1 MDNKQVKTG
10 PTIKMEVK
18 PAETQ
23 RRFDWA
29 AGFWAGIIAGAIFI
43 ILQSILVAA
52 VYGHSFW
59 GPLQMIAGI
68 VMGGGVAPPT
78 PMNVG
83 VFIVGIVVHFI
94 LAVIFGYIGLLIIR
108 PIGPGGAIFG
118 EGIYG
123 ILLYLVNIGIFAAV
137 LFPWFRI
144 SRNWIT
150 FMDHIIYGIILG
162 LSYLALRRYPA
173 NVGQVK

>member
-18 PAETQ
+18 PAETP
-23 RRFDWA
+23 RRFDWV

-43 ILQSILVAA
+43 ILQSILAAA
-52 VYGHSFW
+52 VYGNSFW
-59 GPLQMIAGI
+59 GPLKMIAGI
-68 VMGGGVAPPT
+68 VMGGGVVTA

-83 VFIVGIVVHFI
+83 VFIVGIVIHFI

-108 PIGPGGAIFG
+108 PLGPGGAIFG

-137 LFPWFRI
+137 LFPWFRMA
-144 SRNWIT
+144 RNWIT

-162 LSYLALRRYPA
+162 LSYLGLRRYPA
-173 NVGQVK
+173 SVRQVK